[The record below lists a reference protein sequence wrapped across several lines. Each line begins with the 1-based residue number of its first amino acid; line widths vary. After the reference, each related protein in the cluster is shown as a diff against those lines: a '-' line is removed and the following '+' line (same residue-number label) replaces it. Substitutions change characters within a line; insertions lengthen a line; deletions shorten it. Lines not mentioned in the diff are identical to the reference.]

1 MKKKGLKHKVCRLWM
16 WTNFP
21 ECVFK
26 LRCLIWE
33 GEWRADVATVAA
45 ERGRRGVYGKIV
57 LAVCGAV
64 RWFSRHLTR
73 QTLTLNL
80 IGCCWLFKM
89 TECWAH
95 STVQYGIFFFFPS
108 GDWPQDTSVFSS
120 TPLVQRKCLF
130 QEQHNTTD
138 LCSTMSQNPDDD
150 TVRRQWGFK

>member
-1 MKKKGLKHKVCRLWM
+1 M

-21 ECVFK
+21 ECVSK

-57 LAVCGAV
+57 LTVCGAV

-80 IGCCWLFKM
+80 IGCC
-89 TECWAH
+89 
-95 STVQYGIFFFFPS
+95 
-108 GDWPQDTSVFSS
+108 
-120 TPLVQRKCLF
+120 
-130 QEQHNTTD
+130 
-138 LCSTMSQNPDDD
+138 
-150 TVRRQWGFK
+150 